1 MKAENQNSSR
11 NPARFFTHNRQIA
24 WVALAATLAWGVFG
38 YMNMPKRKD
47 PDIPVRIALA
57 ITPWPGISADKVEQL
72 VTRKV
77 EQAATGNSK
86 VDRVESTTQDNISV
100 VQVRLLDNIANTQQE
115 FQDIGQRLNQIT
127 DLPQGAG
134 PITWISD
141 FGDTAALML
150 TVASPTVPD
159 LELEL
164 RARGVR
170 DAIEKARRRDMK
182 GRATALF
189 CYPASVSP
197 CVIERPFR
205 LFAAQAERDGV
216 ARDIRPVSV
225 GSCSG
230 IDFATAKSD
239 DQFRAYAQQFI
250 EKRLQEY
257 DLHPDAWGPII
268 IRDPQSAKQSIAEM
282 ASDRYSYRQLDDFTD
297 LIQRT
302 LQRVPE
308 VAKVQRVGVL
318 PEEFYLEYSDARMA
332 AFKLQPTK
340 IKDVLS
346 ARNVTAPGGIVET
359 QSRNVLVDATAEF
372 KSTKDI
378 GNVLVGASPT
388 GVPVYLRDLVDVSR
402 GYQTPTRYLNY
413 MVSRE
418 ANGNWHRNRA
428 ITLAVQMR
436 SGEQI
441 GRFGAAVD
449 KALATV
455 RPTLPPDLIIARTS
469 DQPRQVHELVSLLM
483 SSLYEAIALVVL
495 VALVGFWDWRAA
507 MLMAASIPLTL
518 AMSFGIIHVL
528 NIDIQQVSI
537 ATLIIALGLLVDM
550 PVVAGDAIKREL
562 GSGSPRDLAS
572 WIGPTRLAKAIIFAT
587 ITNIVAYLPFLLL
600 TGDVYFFLYS
610 LPVVMTCTLVASVIV
625 SFTFIPLIAYYMI
638 KPPKR
643 PEQPISERR
652 THGFPGLYYRVGD
665 FALGHRWAVF
675 AGSLLFLVLGGWF
688 FTRLH
693 PQYFPKDLSYL
704 SYVDVWLPP
713 DAPLGATD
721 TVAQRAETVIRE
733 EAERFGNEHH
743 RKDVLK
749 SLTTFAGGG
758 GPRFWFSV
766 DPERQQLN
774 YAQIVVE
781 VTDKHFTNEFVG
793 PLQTALSRDVP
804 GARLDVRQ
812 LETGKPVG
820 IPVSVRISGADI
832 GVLHQLSSELQA
844 ILRSQPNATR
854 VRDDW
859 GEPAMTVR
867 LKVDPD
873 RANISGVTNLDVALS
888 SAAAMSGLPVAT
900 YREADKQIPI
910 AVRLRMVERAGLS
923 DVHNTYVYS
932 STSNQR
938 VPLRQVS
945 RVTTD
950 MSVPKIKR
958 RNQFRTVTVSAFPIP
973 GVLPS
978 QVLEPLLPR
987 IRQFEKQLPP
997 GYFLEIGGEYDEQ
1010 VKGFKQLSVVMAISV
1025 MLIYIALVVQFRNA
1039 VKPFLVFAAI
1049 PYGMT
1054 GALAGLVIMHQPFGF
1069 KVFLGIASLV
1079 GVIVSHVI
1087 VLFDFIE
1094 EAHHRGEPLREALLD
1109 AGIVRLRPVMITV
1122 GATVL
1127 GLVPLAMHGGPLW
1140 EPLCYAQIGGLSI
1153 ATFITLLLVP
1163 VLYSIFVLDLK
1174 LIKWEEQGRALAA
1187 TEQPQT
1193 GALPPSPLADGAHGA

>member
-1 MKAENQNSSR
+1 MNSGNEKHS
-11 NPARFFTHNRQIA
+11 NNVARFFTHNRQIA
-24 WVALAATLAWGVFG
+24 WVALLATLAWGVLG
-38 YMNMPKRKD
+38 YTSMPKRKD

-57 ITPWPGISADKVEQL
+57 ICPWPGIPAEKVEQL
-72 VTRKV
+72 VTRKI

-86 VDRVESTTQDNISV
+86 VDRVESNTQDNISV
-100 VQVRLLDNIANTQQE
+100 VTVRLLDSISNTQQE

-150 TVASPTVPD
+150 TVASPPVP
-159 LELEL
+159 EMEIEL

-170 DAIEKARRRDMK
+170 EAIEKARGGDTQ
-182 GRATALF
+182 GRVAALY
-189 CYPASVSP
+189 CYPSSVSP
-197 CVIERPFR
+197 ASIERPFTI
-205 LFAAQAERDGV
+205 LATQMQRDGLG
-216 ARDIRPVSV
+216 RDVRPLSV

-230 IDFATAKSD
+230 MDFVTSKSD
-239 DQFRAYAQQFI
+239 DELRAYGQQFV

-257 DLHPDAWGPII
+257 DFHPDAWGPIL
-268 IRDPQSAKQSIAEM
+268 IRDPQTTKQRIMEV
-282 ASDRYSYRQLDDFTD
+282 ASGRYSYRQLDDYTD

-318 PEEFYLEYSDARMA
+318 PEEIFLEYSDDRLA

-340 IKDVLS
+340 IKDILNS
-346 ARNVTAPGGIVET
+346 RNVIAPGGIVQT
-359 QSRNVLVDATAEF
+359 QSRNVLIDSTAEF
-372 KSTKDI
+372 KNAKEI
-378 GNVLVGASPT
+378 GNVLVGASPS
-388 GVPVYLRDLVDVSR
+388 GVPVYLRDLVDIKR
-402 GYQTPTRYLNY
+402 DYQSPRRYLNFLD
-413 MVSRE
+413 SRDE
-418 ANGNWHRNRA
+418 KGDWHRNRA

-441 GRFGAAVD
+441 GKFGVAVD

-455 RPTLPPDLIIARTS
+455 RPQLPADLIVDRTS
-469 DQPRQVHELVSLLM
+469 DQPKQVQELVSLLM
-483 SSLYEAIALVVL
+483 SSLYEAIALVVI

-518 AMSFGIIHVL
+518 AMTFGIIHVI

-562 GSGSPRDLAS
+562 GAGSPRDLAS
-572 WIGPTRLAKAIIFAT
+572 WLGPTKLAKAIIFAT
-587 ITNIVAYLPFLLL
+587 ITNVVAYLPFLLL
-600 TGDVYFFLYS
+600 TGDTYFFLYS

-625 SFTFIPLIAYYMI
+625 SFTFIPLIAYYLI
-638 KPPKR
+638 KPPKVAEE
-643 PEQPISERR
+643 PMVQRR
-652 THGFPGLYYRVGD
+652 THGFAGFYYKVGD
-665 FALGHRWAVF
+665 FALRHRWGVF
-675 AGSLLFLVLGGWF
+675 GGSLLFLVLGGIF
-688 FTRLH
+688 FNMLK
-693 PQYFPKDLSYL
+693 PQFFPKDLSYL

-713 DAPLGATD
+713 DAPLGATNA
-721 TVAQRAETVIRE
+721 VCERAEAVIKQE
-733 EAERFGNEHH
+733 SDRFGNEHH
-743 RKDVLK
+743 HKNVLK
-749 SLTTFAGGG
+749 SLTTFVGGG

-766 DPERQQLN
+766 DPEQQQLN
-774 YAQIVVE
+774 YAQILVE
-781 VTDKHFTNEFVG
+781 VSDKHFTNEFVG
-793 PLQTALSRDVP
+793 PLQTALSREVP
-804 GARLDVRQ
+804 GARIDVRQ

-820 IPVSVRISGADI
+820 IPVSIRISGEDI
-832 GVLHQLSSELQA
+832 GVLHHLSSEMQN
-844 ILRSQPNATR
+844 ILRSQPGSAR

-859 GEPAMTVR
+859 GEPAMNVR

-873 RANISGVTNLDVALS
+873 RANLSGVTNLDVALS
-888 SAAAMSGLPVAT
+888 SAAAISGLPVST
-900 YREADKQIPI
+900 FRERDKQIDI
-910 AVRLRMVERAGLS
+910 AVRLRMEERAGLS
-923 DVHNTYVYS
+923 DVQNTYVYS
-932 STSNQR
+932 NTSNQR

-945 RVTTD
+945 QVTTD
-950 MSVPKIKR
+950 MSVSKIKR

-973 GVLPS
+973 GKLPS
-978 QVLEPLLPR
+978 EVLTPLLPK
-987 IRQFEKQLPP
+987 IKEFQEHLPP

-1010 VKGFKQLSVVMAISV
+1010 VKGFKQLTAVMAVSV
-1025 MLIYIALVVQFRNA
+1025 MLIYIALVLQFRNA
-1039 VKPFLVFAAI
+1039 IKPFLVFAAI

-1054 GALAGLVIMHQPFGF
+1054 GAFAGLVIMGQPFGF
-1069 KVFLGIASLV
+1069 MGFLGVASLV

-1094 EAHHRGEPLREALLD
+1094 EAHEKGEPLRQALLD

-1140 EPLCYAQIGGLSI
+1140 EPLCYAQIGGLTV
-1153 ATFITLLLVP
+1153 ATFVTLILVP

-1174 LIKWEEQGRALAA
+1174 LIKWEHYPAA
-1187 TEQPQT
+1187 EESVEASVHT
-1193 GALPPSPLADGAHGA
+1193 GGA

>member
-1 MKAENQNSSR
+1 MKALNDGSSR
-11 NPARFFTHNRQIA
+11 NVARFFTHNRQIA
-24 WVALAATLAWGVFG
+24 WVALLATLAWGVFG
-38 YMNMPKRKD
+38 YLNMPKRKD

-72 VTRKV
+72 VTKKV

-86 VDRVESTTQDNISV
+86 VDRVESTTLDNISI
-100 VQVRLLDNIANTQQE
+100 VQVRLLDNIVNTQQE

-127 DLPQGAG
+127 DLPPGAG

-150 TVASPTVPD
+150 TVSSPPVPD
-159 LELEL
+159 LEIGL
-164 RARGVR
+164 RASGVR
-170 DAIEKARRRDMK
+170 TAIEKLRQGAPA
-182 GRATALF
+182 GRVTVLY
-189 CYPASVSP
+189 CLPASVPSAA
-197 CVIERPFR
+197 VERPFAI
-205 LFAAQAERDGV
+205 LAAQAQRDGIAHDV
-216 ARDIRPVSV
+216 RPLSV

-230 IDFATAKSD
+230 IDFATTKTD
-239 DQFRAYAQQFI
+239 EELRAYGQEFI
-250 EKRLQEY
+250 QKKLQEY
-257 DLHPDAWGPII
+257 DFHPDAWGPII
-268 IRDPQSAKQSIAEM
+268 IRDPQDTKERMAEM

-297 LIQRT
+297 LLQRT

-318 PEEFYLEYSDARMA
+318 PEEFYLEYSDARLA
-332 AFKLQPTK
+332 AVKLQPTK
-340 IKDVLS
+340 IKDILS

-359 QSRNVLVDATAEF
+359 SSRNVLVDATAEF

-388 GVPVYLRDLVDVSR
+388 GVPVYLRDLVDISR

-413 MVSRE
+413 LTSRE
-418 ANGNWHRNRA
+418 ANGTWHRNRS

-441 GRFGAAVD
+441 GRFGEEVD
-449 KALATV
+449 KALAGV
-455 RPTLPPDLIIARTS
+455 RSQLPPDLIIARTS

-483 SSLYEAIALVVL
+483 NSLYEAIVLVVI
-495 VALVGFWDWRAA
+495 VALIGFWDWRAA

-518 AMSFGIIHVL
+518 AMTFGIIHVL
-528 NIDIQQVSI
+528 GIDIQQVSI

-562 GSGSPRDLAS
+562 GSGSPRDIAS
-572 WIGPTRLAKAIIFAT
+572 WLGPTKLAKAIVFAT

-600 TGDVYFFLYS
+600 TGDTYFFLYS

-625 SFTFIPLIAYYMI
+625 SFTFMPLIAYYLI
-638 KPPKR
+638 KPPTTV
-643 PEQPISERR
+643 EQPMSERR
-652 THGFPGLYYRVGD
+652 KHGFPGFYYRVGN
-665 FALGHRWAVF
+665 FALTHRWGVF
-675 AGSLLFLVLGGWF
+675 GGSLLVLVLGGYF
-688 FTRLH
+688 FSMLK
-693 PQYFPKDLSYL
+693 PQFFPKDLSYL

-721 TVAQRAETVIRE
+721 AVTQKAETVIRE
-733 EAERFGNEHH
+733 EAERFGKEHH

-749 SLTTFAGGG
+749 SLTTFVGGG

-774 YAQIVVE
+774 YAQILVE
-781 VTDKHFTNEFVG
+781 VSDKHFTNEFVG
-793 PLQTALSRDVP
+793 PLQTALSREVP
-804 GARLDVRQ
+804 GARIDVRQ

-820 IPVSVRISGADI
+820 IPISIRISGADI
-832 GVLHQLSSELQA
+832 GVLHDLSSRLQA
-844 ILRSQPNATR
+844 IMRSQPNATR

-873 RANISGVTNLDVALS
+873 RANLSGVTNLDVALS
-888 SAAAMSGLPVAT
+888 SAAALSGLPVAT

-910 AVRLRMVERAGLS
+910 AARLRMEERAALS
-923 DVHNTYVYS
+923 DVENTYVYS
-932 STSNQR
+932 ATSNQR

-945 RVTTD
+945 QVTTE
-950 MSVPKIKR
+950 MEVPKIKR

-978 QVLEPLLPR
+978 EVLTPLLPK
-987 IRQFEKQLPP
+987 IKEFQKQLPP

-1025 MLIYIALVVQFRNA
+1025 LLIYIALVLQFRNA

-1054 GALAGLVIMHQPFGF
+1054 GAFAGLVIMRQPFGF
-1069 KVFLGIASLV
+1069 MGFLGVASLV

-1094 EAHHRGEPLREALLD
+1094 EAHERGEPLREALLD

-1140 EPLCYAQIGGLSI
+1140 EPLCYAQIGGLTI

-1163 VLYSIFVLDLK
+1163 VMYSIFVLDLK
-1174 LIKWEEQGRALAA
+1174 LIKWETEPAASHEPDKALAESA
-1187 TEQPQT
+1187 
-1193 GALPPSPLADGAHGA
+1193 

>member
-1 MKAENQNSSR
+1 VKADQQKSS
-11 NPARFFTHNRQIA
+11 NIARFFTHNRQIA
-24 WVALAATLAWGVFG
+24 WVALLATLAWGVFG

-57 ITPWPGISADKVEQL
+57 ITPWPGIPAEKVEQL

-77 EQAATGNSK
+77 EQAVTGNSK
-86 VDRVESTTQDNISV
+86 VDRVESTTMDNISV
-100 VQVRLLDNIANTQQE
+100 VQVRLLDSIANTQQE
-115 FQDIGQRLNQIT
+115 FQDIGQRLNQIS

-134 PITWISD
+134 PVTWISD

-150 TVASPTVPD
+150 TVASPAVPD
-159 LELEL
+159 IEIGL

-170 DAIEKARRRDMK
+170 EAIEKERGDAK
-182 GRATALF
+182 GRATALY
-189 CYPASVSP
+189 CYPASVAP
-197 CVIERPFR
+197 AAFDRTFAI
-205 LFAAQAERDGV
+205 FAAQAQRDGL
-216 ARDIRPVSV
+216 ASDIRPLSV

-230 IDFATAKSD
+230 IDFATTKSD
-239 DQFRAYAQQFI
+239 AEILAYARQFV

-257 DLHPDAWGPII
+257 DFHPDAWGPIL
-268 IRDPQSAKQSIAEM
+268 IRDPQSTKERIAAV
-282 ASDRYSYRQLDDFTD
+282 ASDRYSYRQMDDFTD
-297 LIQRT
+297 LVQRT

-318 PEEFYLEYSDARMA
+318 PEEFYLEYSTDRLA
-332 AFKLQPTK
+332 AYKLQPTK
-340 IKDVLS
+340 LKDILS
-346 ARNVTAPGGIVET
+346 ARNVTAPGGIV
-359 QSRNVLVDATAEF
+359 QSSSRNVLIDATAEF
-372 KSTKDI
+372 KSTAEI

-388 GVPVYLRDLVDVSR
+388 GVPVYLRDLVETSR
-402 GYQTPTRYLNY
+402 GYESPRRYLNY
-413 MVSRE
+413 MVARE
-418 ANGNWHRNRA
+418 ANGDWHRNRA

-441 GRFGAAVD
+441 GKFGEEVD

-469 DQPRQVHELVSLLM
+469 DQPRQVHDLVTLLM
-483 SSLYEAIALVVL
+483 SSLYEAIVLVVI
-495 VALVGFWDWRAA
+495 VALIGFWDWRAA
-507 MLMAASIPLTL
+507 ALMAASIPLTL
-518 AMSFGIIHVL
+518 AMTFGIVHVL

-562 GSGSPRDLAS
+562 GGGSPRDLAS
-572 WIGPTRLAKAIIFAT
+572 WMGPTKLAKAIIFAT
-587 ITNIVAYLPFLLL
+587 ITNIVAYLPFLML
-600 TGDVYFFLYS
+600 TGDTGFFLYS
-610 LPVVMTCTLVASVIV
+610 LPVVMTSTLVASVIV
-625 SFTFIPLIAYYMI
+625 SFTFMPLIAYYLI
-638 KPPKR
+638 KPPKTAEE
-643 PEQPISERR
+643 PMSTRR
-652 THGFPGLYYRVGD
+652 THGFPGLYYKIGD
-665 FALGHRWAVF
+665 FALGHRWGVF
-675 AGSLLFLVLGGWF
+675 AGSLVILVLGGVL
-688 FTRLH
+688 FTRLK
-693 PQYFPKDLSYL
+693 PQFFPKDLSYL

-721 TVAQRAETVIRE
+721 AVTQKAEAVIRE

-743 RKDVLK
+743 HKDILK
-749 SLTTFAGGG
+749 SLTSFVGGG

-774 YAQIVVE
+774 YAQILVE
-781 VTDKHFTNEFVG
+781 VTDKHFTNELVG
-793 PLQTALSRDVP
+793 PLQTALSREVP
-804 GARLDVRQ
+804 GARIDVRQ

-820 IPVSVRISGADI
+820 IPVSVRISGADV
-832 GVLHQLSSELQA
+832 GVLHQLSGQLQA
-844 ILRSQPNATR
+844 IMRSQPNATR

-867 LKVDPD
+867 LTVDPD
-873 RANISGVTNLDVALS
+873 RANLSGVTNLDVALS
-888 SAAAMSGLPVAT
+888 SAAAMTGLPIST
-900 YREADKQIPI
+900 YRERDKQIPI
-910 AVRLRMVERAGLS
+910 AVRLRMEERAGLS
-923 DVHNTYVYS
+923 DLQNTYVYS
-932 STSNQR
+932 QTTNQR

-945 RVTTD
+945 NVTTELA
-950 MSVPKIKR
+950 VPKIKR

-978 QVLEPLLPR
+978 EVLTPLLPK
-987 IRQFEKQLPP
+987 IKEFQKNLPP

-1010 VKGFKQLSVVMAISV
+1010 VKGFKELSVVMAISV
-1025 MLIYIALVVQFRNA
+1025 LLIYIALVLQFKNA
-1039 VKPFLVFAAI
+1039 IKPFLVFAAI

-1054 GALAGLVIMHQPFGF
+1054 GALAGLVIMGQPFGF
-1069 KVFLGIASLV
+1069 MAFLGVASLV

-1094 EAHHRGEPLREALLD
+1094 EAHHEGKPLREALLD

-1127 GLVPLAMHGGPLW
+1127 GLIPLAMHGGPLW
-1140 EPLCYAQIGGLSI
+1140 EPLCYAQIGGLTI

-1174 LIKWEEQGRALAA
+1174 LIKWELKNENEQSQAA
-1187 TEQPQT
+1187 AVP
-1193 GALPPSPLADGAHGA
+1193 APRLADGARAG

>member
-1 MKAENQNSSR
+1 MKSENGNNRR
-11 NPARFFTHNRQIA
+11 NIARFFTHNRQIA
-24 WVALAATLAWGVFG
+24 WVALLATLVWGVFG

-77 EQAATGNSK
+77 EQAVTGNSK
-86 VDRVESTTQDNISV
+86 VERVESTTQDNISV
-100 VQVRLLDNIANTQQE
+100 VQVRLLDSIANTQQE
-115 FQDIGQRLNQIT
+115 FQDIGQRLNQVT

-150 TVASPTVPD
+150 TVASPAVPE
-159 LELEL
+159 LEVEL

-170 DAIEKARRRDMK
+170 EAIENARRGETK
-182 GRATALF
+182 NRATVLF

-197 CVIERPFR
+197 DVIERPFTI
-205 LFAAQAERDGV
+205 FAAQAERDGV
-216 ARDIRPVSV
+216 AQDVRPLSA

-230 IDFATAKSD
+230 IDFATKKSD
-239 DQFRAYAQQFI
+239 ADIRAYGRQFV

-257 DLHPDAWGPII
+257 DFHPDAWGPIL
-268 IRDPQSAKQSIAEM
+268 IRDPQSTKELIAEV

-318 PEEFYLEYSDARMA
+318 PEQIYLEYSDDRLA

-340 IKDVLS
+340 IKDILN

-372 KSTKDI
+372 KSTKEI

-388 GVPVYLRDLVDVSR
+388 GVPVYLRDLVDISR
-402 GYQTPTRYLNY
+402 GYQSPRRYLNY
-413 MVSRE
+413 LVAPD

-441 GRFGAAVD
+441 FKFGEAVD

-455 RPTLPPDLIIARTS
+455 RPTLPADLILARTS
-469 DQPRQVHELVSLLM
+469 DQPRQVKELVSLLM
-483 SSLYEAIALVVL
+483 NSLYEAIGLVVI
-495 VALVGFWDWRAA
+495 VALIGFWDWRAA
-507 MLMAASIPLTL
+507 ALMAASIPLTL
-518 AMSFGIIHVL
+518 AMTFGIVRLL

-572 WIGPTRLAKAIIFAT
+572 WIGPTKLAKAIVFAT

-600 TGDVYFFLYS
+600 TGDTYFFLYS

-625 SFTFIPLIAYYMI
+625 SFTFIPLIAYYLI
-638 KPPKR
+638 KPPKHR
-643 PEQPISERR
+643 EPPMSERR
-652 THGFPGLYYRVGD
+652 THGFPGVYYKVGD
-665 FALGHRWAVF
+665 FALRHRWAVF
-675 AGSLLFLVLGGWF
+675 GGSLLFLVLGGVF
-688 FTRLH
+688 FSKLN
-693 PQYFPKDLSYL
+693 PQFFPKDLSYL

-721 TVAQRAETVIRE
+721 TISQRAEIVIRQ

-749 SLTTFAGGG
+749 SLTTFVGGG

-774 YAQIVVE
+774 YAQILVE
-781 VTDKHFTNEFVG
+781 VSDKHFTNEFVG
-793 PLQTALSRDVP
+793 PLQTALSREVP
-804 GARLDVRQ
+804 GARVDVRQ

-820 IPVSVRISGADI
+820 IPISIRISGADTET
-832 GVLHQLSSELQA
+832 LHRLSSDLQA
-844 ILRSQPNATR
+844 LLRAQPNAAR

-859 GEPAMTVR
+859 GEPAMNVR

-888 SAAAMSGLPVAT
+888 SAAAMTGLPIST
-900 YREADKQIPI
+900 YREVDKQIPI
-910 AVRLRMVERAGLS
+910 AVRLRMEDRAGLS
-923 DVHNTYVYS
+923 DVQNTYVYS
-932 STSNQR
+932 GTSNQR

-945 RVTTD
+945 QVATD
-950 MSVPKIKR
+950 VSIPKIKR
-958 RNQFRTVTVSAFPIP
+958 RNQFRTVTVSTFPIP

-978 QVLEPLLPR
+978 QVLTPLLPK
-987 IRQFEKQLPP
+987 IKEFEKQLPP
-997 GYFLEIGGEYDEQ
+997 GYFLEIGGEYEEQ

-1039 VKPFLVFAAI
+1039 IKPFLVFAAI

-1054 GALAGLVIMHQPFGF
+1054 GALAGLVIMGQPFGF
-1069 KVFLGIASLV
+1069 MGFLGVASLV

-1094 EAHHRGEPLREALLD
+1094 EAHERGEPLREALLD

-1127 GLVPLAMHGGPLW
+1127 GLIPLAMHGGPLW

-1153 ATFITLLLVP
+1153 ATFVTLLLVP

-1174 LIKWEEQGRALAA
+1174 LIKWESNEHGQALVSTEVERHEAEAAMLQG
-1187 TEQPQT
+1187 Q
-1193 GALPPSPLADGAHGA
+1193 